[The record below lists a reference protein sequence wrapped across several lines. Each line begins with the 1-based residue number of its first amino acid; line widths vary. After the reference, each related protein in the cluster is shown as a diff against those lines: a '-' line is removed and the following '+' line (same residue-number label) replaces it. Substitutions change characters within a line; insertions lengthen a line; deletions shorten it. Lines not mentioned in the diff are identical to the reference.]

1 MPQKSFSLL
10 LAVVLGFGAAACEH
24 KKTAAE
30 IQAARVNAFRTRQKG
45 EAIKA
50 YTALVNK
57 YPDSDFAAKAKE
69 RLQVLGPMPTTPAP
83 VKK

>member
-1 MPQKSFSLL
+1 MPQKSFSLF
-10 LAVVLGFGAAACEH
+10 LAVVLGLGGVACEH

-30 IQAARVNAFRTRQKG
+30 IQAERAQAFRTRQKG

-50 YTALVNK
+50 YNVIVNK
-57 YPDSDFAAKAKE
+57 YPDSEYAAKAKE
-69 RLQVLGPMPTTPAP
+69 RLAALGPMPTTPAP

>member
-1 MPQKSFSLL
+1 MPQKSFSLF
-10 LAVVLGFGAAACEH
+10 LAVVLGLGAVACEH

-30 IQAARVNAFRTRQKG
+30 IQAARMNAFRTRQKG